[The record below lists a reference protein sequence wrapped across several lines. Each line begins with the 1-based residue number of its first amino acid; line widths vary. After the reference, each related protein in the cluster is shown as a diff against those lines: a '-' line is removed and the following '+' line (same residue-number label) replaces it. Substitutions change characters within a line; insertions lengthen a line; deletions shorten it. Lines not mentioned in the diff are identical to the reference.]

1 MLEGY
6 VNLLEIPVG
15 PAAHPPCLQLRPWR
29 GASVRRG
36 GGGGLRA
43 PMGVM
48 TNKLSPSDW
57 LAEAAGPSVLS
68 FPLCPLWWGH
78 GRRHRRTPLCASA
91 HSVMPTSV

>member
-15 PAAHPPCLQLRPWR
+15 SAAHPPCLQLRPWR

-43 PMGVM
+43 PIGGNDKQTVP
-48 TNKLSPSDW
+48 LGLARRSCWAFCPS
-57 LAEAAGPSVLS
+57 LCVHSGAGMAEDTT
-68 FPLCPLWWGH
+68 GH
-78 GRRHRRTPLCASA
+78 
-91 HSVMPTSV
+91 HSMLPPTA